1 MAPIIYIDPQSYN
14 NLSLYD
20 CGMLSA
26 MGKEEV
32 ILFGSSLWD
41 CQTPNVELRPW
52 FTYNKY
58 KKTIIKGLSY
68 TKTILKIA
76 SYIYR
81 HKEIKVAHIQWLRLW
96 KIDFYFLKWLKQRGI
111 KVIFTAHNLLPH
123 DTGDTQREQYSRYYK
138 MVDCICV
145 HTESTKQDLQ
155 NHFGIESEKIEV
167 IPHGV
172 ITSNI
177 PEDDIIRRADE
188 LRKQYGIDRDK
199 LILSSLGLQSY
210 YKGVDLLI
218 KLWISDDKLSLN
230 KSIKLMLIGRNS
242 GLDYSGIKN
251 CENVVIVD
259 EKVSNLDFQAFLELS
274 DIVLLPYRQISQSG
288 VLFSAIARNKPVL
301 VSNVGGLP
309 DPLNIGQ
316 VGWNIGKATE
326 ENIRT
331 FLNGLVTHSRM
342 VKNIQSNLSEFEKVR
357 DFYSWESISRRLYKL
372 YHRLMSE

>member
-81 HKEIKVAHIQWLRLW
+81 HKEIKVVHIQWLRLW

-123 DTGDTQREQYSRYYK
+123 DTGETQRKNYSKYYRL
-138 MVDCICV
+138 VDYICV
-145 HTESTKQDLQ
+145 HTKSTSEDLQ
-155 NHFGIESEKIEV
+155 SQFGIESDKIEV

-172 ITSNI
+172 IGSNI
-177 PEDDIIRRADE
+177 SDEDIKRRAEE
-188 LRKQYGIDRDK
+188 LRKQFGIDKDI
-199 LILSSLGLQSY
+199 LILSSLGVQSH

-218 KLWISDDKLSLN
+218 KLWSSDEKLSLN
-230 KSIKLMLIGRNS
+230 QSIKLMLIGRNA
-242 GLDYSGIKN
+242 GLDYSIIKD
-251 CENVVIVD
+251 CKNVIIIE

-274 DIVLLPYRQISQSG
+274 DMVLLPYRQISQSG

-309 DPLNIGQ
+309 DPLGIGY
-316 VGWNIGKATE
+316 VGWNIGSLTE
-326 ENIRT
+326 YNLKSS
-331 FLNGLVTHSRM
+331 LNYLTAHRKMIKDIQANSAEFDK
-342 VKNIQSNLSEFEKVR
+342 VK
-357 DFYSWESISRRLYKL
+357 DFYSWESISKRLRRLYHK
-372 YHRLMSE
+372 LMSE